1 MLLHIEEAFGTDRN
15 SDALVSS
22 VEHVELVLARA
33 RLTTVN
39 TCPRQIHLT

>member
-1 MLLHIEEAFGTDRN
+1 MLQDIEEAFKTDRN

-33 RLTTVN
+33 RLTMVKQM
-39 TCPRQIHLT
+39 PPFV